1 MKFLEKIKD
10 KVKIAIKE
18 LQSLDSNTKKAL
30 LIIAT
35 FIVLGI
41 VGGALFN
48 NSTTDDSNI
57 EDNTNTTEIPAT
69 EIKLSPEG
77 EELITI
83 LENTIN
89 TDSGNCE
96 LVQKVIPNTS
106 FDIQSAEIDKALEEL
121 SGSYSLTKQFGSE
134 YRLADTPLNQKIT
147 KTQTLE
153 SVEIDIGALKYDIM
167 FNGNTAYISKDCFLS
182 ILEHTDSSYETFEN
196 GIKQVLSTYSWVKTP
211 LVTKSSISDL
221 EIDLNKARNMLGEVT
236 KEIEYNEVE
245 QSDGTII
252 QEETGKYKYTAT
264 YKDEYIQPIFK
275 DITEQEIEQKLEVE
289 VRGDNETIIT
299 RSLTVPNIMQFI
311 EERKYT
317 KESPIG
323 TITIPNESIVY
334 DAMDIE
340 ELGDISSNNIKAFSI
355 GENQNKLLVD
365 KSEAYAGDIPI
376 SSFPSITLKAQ
387 KTEQGEQFKGFF
399 NTVYGQVSKV
409 VASYGDFSTAEPKVD
424 DTSGSVY
431 YSLFNN
437 DANISLHYYS
447 SNSSYQSLTISVKAN
462 KVYFDNKEN
471 IESTCVLF
479 EKYIGIKV
487 TADNMQ
493 ELINLGISSTN
504 GVTLIDGD
512 YQLKVLKDTGY
523 NGNDE
528 SGILVEAGISV
539 KETEE
544 T

>member
-48 NSTTDDSNI
+48 NSTTDASSI
-57 EDNTNTTEIPAT
+57 EDSTNTTEIPAT
-69 EIKLSPEG
+69 EIKLSPER

-89 TDSGNCE
+89 TDSGTCE

-106 FDIQSAEIDKALEEL
+106 FDIQSAEIDKVLEEL

-182 ILEHTDSSYETFEN
+182 ILEHTDSSYETFES

-221 EIDLNKARNMLGEVT
+221 EIDLNKARSMLGEVT

-252 QEETGKYKYTAT
+252 QEETGKYKYTTT
-264 YKDEYIQPIFK
+264 YKDEYIQSIFK
-275 DITEQEIEQKLEVE
+275 DITEQEIEQRLEVE

-317 KESPIG
+317 KGSSIG

-365 KSEAYAGDIPI
+365 KSEAYDGDIPI

-387 KTEQGEQFKGFF
+387 KTEQGEQFRGFF
-399 NTVYGQVSKV
+399 NTVYEQVSKI

-462 KVYFDNKEN
+462 KVYFDNEEN

-479 EKYIGIKV
+479 EKYTGIKV

-528 SGILVEAGISV
+528 SGILVEAGINV

>member
-1 MKFLEKIKD
+1 MKSLDKIKD
-10 KVKIAIKE
+10 KVKLALKK

-35 FIVLGI
+35 FVVLGI
-41 VGGALFN
+41 VGGALPN
-48 NSTTDDSNI
+48 NSATDASNI
-57 EDNTNTTEIPAT
+57 EGNTTKIPAT

-89 TDSGNCE
+89 TDSGTCE

-106 FDIQSAEIDKALEEL
+106 FDIQSVEIDKALEAL

-134 YRLADTPLNQKIT
+134 YNLADTPLNQKVT

-153 SVEIDIGALKYDIM
+153 SVEIDIGASEYDIM
-167 FNGNTAYISKDCFLS
+167 FSGNVAYISKDCFLS

-196 GIKQVLSTYSWVKTP
+196 GIKQVLSTYSWAKTP

-221 EIDLNKARNMLGEVT
+221 EIDLTKARSMLGEVT

-245 QSDGTII
+245 QSDGTTI
-252 QEETGKYKYTAT
+252 QEETGKYKYTTT
-264 YKDEYIQPIFK
+264 YKDEYIQSIFK
-275 DITEQEIEQKLEVE
+275 DITEEEIEQNLEVE

-299 RSLTVPNIMQFI
+299 RSVTVPNIMEFI

-334 DAMDIE
+334 DAMNIE
-340 ELGDISSNNIKAFSI
+340 ELGDISSNNIKVFSI
-355 GENQNKLLVD
+355 GENQNKILAD
-365 KSEAYAGDIPI
+365 KSETYNGDIPI
-376 SSFPSITLKAQ
+376 SSFPNITLKAQ
-387 KTEQGEQFKGFF
+387 KTEQGEQFKSFF
-399 NTVYGQVSKV
+399 NTVYKQISKV
-409 VASYGDFSTAEPKVD
+409 VASYGDFSTAEPKID
-424 DTSGSVY
+424 ETLGSVY

-437 DANISLHYYS
+437 DANILLHYYS
-447 SNSSYQSLTISVKAN
+447 SNSSYQSLTIGVRAN
-462 KVYFDNKEN
+462 KVYFDNNEN

-479 EKYIGIKV
+479 EKYTGIKV

-528 SGILVEAGISV
+528 SGILVEAGINV
-539 KETEE
+539 KEMEE

>member
-1 MKFLEKIKD
+1 MKFLDKIKD
-10 KVKIAIKE
+10 KVKLALKE

-41 VGGALFN
+41 VGGALPN
-48 NSTTDDSNI
+48 NSATDASNI
-57 EDNTNTTEIPAT
+57 EDNTTKIPAT

-89 TDSGNCE
+89 TDSGTCE

-106 FDIQSAEIDKALEEL
+106 FDIQSVEIDKALEAL

-134 YRLADTPLNQKIT
+134 YNLADTPLNQKVT

-153 SVEIDIGALKYDIM
+153 GVEIDIGASEYDIM

-221 EIDLNKARNMLGEVT
+221 EIDLNKARSMLGEVN

-245 QSDGTII
+245 QSDGTTI
-252 QEETGKYKYTAT
+252 QEETGKYKYTTT
-264 YKDEYIQPIFK
+264 YKDEYIQSIFK
-275 DITEQEIEQKLEVE
+275 DITEEEIEQKLEVE

-299 RSLTVPNIMQFI
+299 RSVTVPNIMQFV

-317 KESPIG
+317 KGSPID
-323 TITIPNESIVY
+323 TIAIPNESIVY

-340 ELGDISSNNIKAFSI
+340 ELGDISSNNIKVFSI
-355 GENQNKLLVD
+355 GENQNKILAD
-365 KSEAYAGDIPI
+365 KSETYNGDIPI
-376 SSFPSITLKAQ
+376 SSFPNITLKAQ
-387 KTEQGEQFKGFF
+387 KTEQGEQFKSFF
-399 NTVYGQVSKV
+399 NTVYEQISKV
-409 VASYGDFSTAEPKVD
+409 VASYGDFSTAEPKID
-424 DTSGSVY
+424 NTLGTVY
-431 YSLFNN
+431 YNLFNN
-437 DANISLHYYS
+437 DTNISLHYYS
-447 SNSSYQSLTISVKAN
+447 SNSSYQSLTLGVRAN

-479 EKYIGIKV
+479 EKYTGIKV

-493 ELINLGISSTN
+493 ELINLGLSSAN
-504 GVTLIDGD
+504 GITLIDGD

-528 SGILVEAGISV
+528 SRILVEAGINV

>member
-1 MKFLEKIKD
+1 MKSLDKIKD
-10 KVKIAIKE
+10 KVKLALKK

-35 FIVLGI
+35 FVVLGI
-41 VGGALFN
+41 VGGALPN
-48 NSTTDDSNI
+48 NSTTDASNI
-57 EDNTNTTEIPAT
+57 EDNTTKIPAT

-89 TDSGNCE
+89 TDSGTCE

-106 FDIQSAEIDKALEEL
+106 FDIQSVEIDKALEAL

-134 YRLADTPLNQKIT
+134 YNLADTPLNQKVT
-147 KTQTLE
+147 ETQTLE
-153 SVEIDIGALKYDIM
+153 SVEIDIGASEYDIT
-167 FNGNTAYISKDCFLS
+167 FSGNVAYISKDCFLS

-221 EIDLNKARNMLGEVT
+221 EIDLNKARSMLGEVN
-236 KEIEYNEVE
+236 KEIEYNEVV
-245 QSDGTII
+245 QSDGTTI

-264 YKDEYIQPIFK
+264 YKDEYIQSIFK
-275 DITEQEIEQKLEVE
+275 EITEEEIEQKLEVE

-299 RSLTVPNIMQFI
+299 RSVTVPNIMQFV

-317 KESPIG
+317 KGSPIS

-340 ELGDISSNNIKAFSI
+340 ELGDISSNNIKVFSI
-355 GENQNKLLVD
+355 GENQNKILAD
-365 KSEAYAGDIPI
+365 KSETYNGDIPI
-376 SSFPSITLKAQ
+376 SSFPNITLKAQ
-387 KTEQGEQFKGFF
+387 KTEQGEQFKSFF
-399 NTVYGQVSKV
+399 NTVYEQISKV
-409 VASYGDFSTAEPKVD
+409 VASYGDFSTAEPKID
-424 DTSGSVY
+424 DTLGSVY

-437 DANISLHYYS
+437 DANILLHYYS
-447 SNSSYQSLTISVKAN
+447 SNSSYQSLTLGVRAN
-462 KVYFDNKEN
+462 KIYFDNNEN

-479 EKYIGIKV
+479 EKYTGIKV
-487 TADNMQ
+487 TADNMR

-523 NGNDE
+523 SGNDE
-528 SGILVEAGISV
+528 SRVLVEAGINV